1 MESFE
6 IVLLLLGCVLVSS
19 IFDQVF
25 SRLAM
30 PLVQIAL
37 GAVVGFFIVDDPS
50 AVISE
55 PEMFLLIFI
64 APLLFDESRHADKSA
79 LWKNKGHIIS
89 LAIGLVFITS
99 LVVGFVLNLLV
110 PSIPLAAAFAL
121 GAALGPTDAA
131 AVAAM
136 GKDVKLTDRQKSLL
150 SGEALF
156 NDASGVV
163 AFEFAIAAAVT
174 GAFSLLNATATFLF
188 DFVGGVVV
196 GLALAAIVMFVL
208 GRVRSLGLETPTVF
222 LLFEVIMPFFAY
234 LTAEHFGVSG
244 ILAVVAAALFM
255 KFYPSSLTLESSR
268 YAVASENV
276 WELLVFAINGIVF
289 VLLGMKL
296 PEVILPTWNSSGHEG
311 GAWLIV
317 LIVIITAIVIGVRF
331 AWVVGMEKLARNHE
345 GARPKI
351 DKEFLRNAAVVTLA
365 GPKGAVTL
373 SVVMSLPYF
382 ISAGTPFPN
391 RDLLIFLASGVIVL
405 TLLIANFVV
414 PLLAPAEEGEGASAR
429 SKVEI
434 DILQNVVDGLLAKE
448 TPETAVPTRIAV
460 QAYHERMNL
469 VREREVSDEAL
480 RDLRINVLESQL
492 GFVEGQMKA
501 GEVGRAAG
509 ERYASTISH
518 TIDVLRVRRGS
529 KPSSAS
535 AVIGAGA
542 PLMSGTG
549 VAPGAA
555 AARTDLRKKAPFAWT
570 VRFVVDK
577 VRGSNMSEA
586 AKRDMMHLIIA
597 SEEHALRY
605 LEEIEPTLDAEGR
618 HAAGLLK
625 SEYGQ
630 NLMAIRLRTA
640 RAEAEA
646 AEEAREEAREAVA
659 DAGVATPPDSTA
671 KLEALSGVDIPE
683 VTPESRRVLDAV
695 EKREAQLEAV
705 IAAPSA
711 TGTIPFVGQD
721 LEDAD
726 LATKVSSA
734 ANAVVDAASVA
745 SAALAGEETHTGR
758 KVRGTFLGRRRVK
771 AKTRDIEAEA
781 LAMELEQIQLMREAG
796 RLSNADARELREEVY
811 MLQMGLEAR

>member
-6 IVLLLLGCVLVSS
+6 VVLLLLGCVLVSS

-37 GAVVGFFIVDDPS
+37 GAVVGFLIAEDPS
-50 AVISE
+50 AVISD
-55 PEMFLLIFI
+55 PELFLLIFI
-64 APLLFDESRHADKSA
+64 APLLFDESRHADKGA

-89 LAIGLVFITS
+89 LAIGLVFITA
-99 LVVGFVLNLLV
+99 LVVGFVLNLIV

-174 GAFSLLNATATFLF
+174 GTFSLFNATATFLF

-196 GLALAAIVMFVL
+196 GLVLAAIVMFVL
-208 GRVRSLGLETPTVF
+208 GRVRALGLETPTVF
-222 LLFEVIMPFFAY
+222 LLFEVVMPFFAY
-234 LTAEHFGVSG
+234 LAAEHFAVSG

-255 KFYPSSLTLESSR
+255 KFYPSSLTIESSR

-276 WELLVFAINGIVF
+276 WELIVFVINGIVF

-296 PEVILPTWNSSGHEG
+296 PEVILPTWNASGSQG
-311 GAWLIV
+311 GAWLLVLIV
-317 LIVIITAIVIGVRF
+317 LITVIVLGVRF
-331 AWVVGMEKLARNHE
+331 AWVVVMEKLTRNRE

-351 DKEFLRNAAVVTLA
+351 NADFLRNAAVVTLA

-382 ISAGTPFPN
+382 VAATTPFPN

-414 PLLAPAEEGEGASAR
+414 PLLAPAEESEGASPR
-429 SKVEI
+429 SKVEV
-434 DILQNVVDGLLAKE
+434 DILQNVIDELLEKE
-448 TPETAVPTRIAV
+448 TPETAVPTRVTV
-460 QAYHERMNL
+460 QAYRDRMNL
-469 VREREVSDEAL
+469 VREREVSDDTL
-480 RDLRINVLESQL
+480 RGMRIDVLGDQL
-492 GFVEGQMKA
+492 EFVREKMA
-501 GEVGRAAG
+501 SGEVSRAAG
-509 ERYASTISH
+509 ERYASTLNHS
-518 TIDVLRVRRGS
+518 IDVLKRGS
-529 KPSSAS
+529 HSKFAS
-535 AVIGAGA
+535 TLG
-542 PLMSGTG
+542 SG
-549 VAPGAA
+549 VAPGAVV
-555 AARTDLRKKAPFAWT
+555 ARPDLRKKAPFTWT
-570 VRFVVDK
+570 VRFIVDK
-577 VRGSNMSEA
+577 VRGSNMTDEC
-586 AKRDMMHLIIA
+586 KREMSKLIIA
-597 SEEHALRY
+597 AEEHALQY
-605 LEEIEPTLDAEGR
+605 LESIEPAFDAEGR

-625 SEYGQ
+625 SEYNA
-630 NLMAIRLRTA
+630 NLMALRLRVA
-640 RAEAEA
+640 RVEAEA
-646 AEEAREEAREAVA
+646 AVEAREEAREAAEEKCAVL
-659 DAGVATPPDSTA
+659 PDSTA
-671 KLEALSGVDIPE
+671 KLEAITGIDIPK
-683 VTPESRRVLDAV
+683 VTPESKRVLDAA
-695 EKREAQLEAV
+695 EAREAQLEAV
-705 IAAPSA
+705 MGSPSE
-711 TGTIPFVGQD
+711 TGTIPFVAPD
-721 LEDAD
+721 SDDAD
-726 LATKVSSA
+726 LAAKMASA
-734 ANAVVDAASVA
+734 ANAVADAASAA

-758 KVRGTFLGRRRVK
+758 KVRGTFLGKRRVK

-781 LAMELEQIQLMREAG
+781 LSMELEQIRLMREAG
-796 RLSNADARELREEVY
+796 RLTNADARELREEVY

>member
-37 GAVVGFFIVDDPS
+37 GAVVGFLIAEDPS
-50 AVISE
+50 AVISD
-55 PEMFLLIFI
+55 PELFLLIFI
-64 APLLFDESRHADKSA
+64 APLLFDESRHADKGA

-89 LAIGLVFITS
+89 LAIGLVFITA
-99 LVVGFVLNLLV
+99 LVVGFVLNLIV

-163 AFEFAIAAAVT
+163 AFEFAIAAAIT
-174 GAFSLLNATATFLF
+174 GTFSLFNATATFLF

-196 GLALAAIVMFVL
+196 GLVLAAIVMFVL
-208 GRVRSLGLETPTVF
+208 GRVRALGLETPTVF
-222 LLFEVIMPFFAY
+222 LLFEVVMPFFAY
-234 LTAEHFGVSG
+234 LTAEHFAVSG

-255 KFYPSSLTLESSR
+255 KFYPSSLTIESSR

-276 WELLVFAINGIVF
+276 WELIVF

-296 PEVILPTWNSSGHEG
+296 PEVILPTWNASGSQG
-311 GAWLIV
+311 GAWLLV
-317 LIVIITAIVIGVRF
+317 LIVLITAIVLGVRF
-331 AWVVGMEKLARNHE
+331 AWVVAMEKLTRNRE

-351 DKEFLRNAAVVTLA
+351 NADFLRNAAVITLA

-382 ISAGTPFPN
+382 ITATTPFPN

-414 PLLAPAEEGEGASAR
+414 PLLAPAEESEGASPR
-429 SKVEI
+429 SKVEV
-434 DILQNVVDGLLAKE
+434 DILQNVIDELLEKE
-448 TPETAVPTRIAV
+448 TPETAVPTRVTV
-460 QAYHERMNL
+460 QAYRDRVNL
-469 VREREVSDEAL
+469 VREREVSDDTL
-480 RDLRINVLESQL
+480 RGMRIDVLSDQL
-492 GFVEGQMKA
+492 EFVREKMA
-501 GEVGRAAG
+501 SGEVSRAAG
-509 ERYASTISH
+509 ERYASTLNH
-518 TIDVLRVRRGS
+518 GIDVLKRGS
-529 KPSSAS
+529 HSKFAS
-535 AVIGAGA
+535 TLGSGAPIVAGA
-542 PLMSGTG
+542 G
-549 VAPGAA
+549 VAPGAVV
-555 AARTDLRKKAPFAWT
+555 ARPDLRKKAPFTWT
-570 VRFVVDK
+570 IRFIVDK
-577 VRGSNMSEA
+577 VRGSNMTDEC
-586 AKRDMMHLIIA
+586 KREMSKLIIA
-597 SEEHALRY
+597 AEEHALQY
-605 LEEIEPTLDAEGR
+605 LESMEPALDAEGR

-625 SEYGQ
+625 SEYNA
-630 NLMAIRLRTA
+630 NLMALRLRVA
-640 RAEAEA
+640 RVEAEA
-646 AEEAREEAREAVA
+646 AVEAREEAREAAEEKCAVL
-659 DAGVATPPDSTA
+659 PDSTA
-671 KLEALSGVDIPE
+671 KLEAITGIDIPK
-683 VTPESRRVLDAV
+683 VTPESKRVLDAA
-695 EKREAQLEAV
+695 EAREAQLEAV
-705 IAAPSA
+705 MGSPSE
-711 TGTIPFVGQD
+711 TGTIPFVAPD
-721 LEDAD
+721 SDDAD
-726 LATKVSSA
+726 LAAKMSSA
-734 ANAVVDAASVA
+734 ANAVADAASAA

-758 KVRGTFLGRRRVK
+758 KVRGTFLGKRRVK

-781 LAMELEQIQLMREAG
+781 LSMELEQIRLMREAG
-796 RLSNADARELREEVY
+796 RLTNADARELREEVY